1 MPYDAQL
8 PHSTHAVTANEDL
21 GFMNA
26 VHSVVMTDDSDFSH
40 WTDRDGLNTAPHA
53 APYAAPIDRQ
63 LVTTATAH
71 GATNKLFCNAI
82 LGSLVL
88 HLLVIVA
95 ISLCRF
101 SPAAVP
107 LAASVMPVQLIG
119 MAQHAAAATPQALA
133 NAGATH
139 QAAPEQVVPQLVAPK
154 PKATLATN
162 KTPAHRTPA
171 SLAKTTAKAAQPL
184 TPVAVQALV
193 EKPSDAALAN
203 VTSVSGGK
211 SALSG
216 IPTAVATA
224 TPTPSASAAESSP
237 ALRQQAASSELAVY
251 CKVRPAPV
259 YPAMSRRLREA
270 GLVLVEV
277 QLDAKGTVANARV
290 IQSSGYAR
298 LDTAAVAALKQWRC
312 NANPNASQPIVAQQP
327 FHFGLTPAR

>member
-1 MPYDAQL
+1 
-8 PHSTHAVTANEDL
+8 
-21 GFMNA
+21 MNA

-40 WTDRDGLNTAPHA
+40 WTDRDGLNAEPQ
-53 APYAAPIDRQ
+53 AAPIDRQ

-139 QAAPEQVVPQLVAPK
+139 QAAPKQVAPE
-154 PKATLATN
+154 PKAPLATN
-162 KTPAHRTPA
+162 KTPASLTPA

-184 TPVAVQALV
+184 APAAVQAPV
-193 EKPSDAALAN
+193 ETPSDAALAN

-211 SALSG
+211 SALSTTT
-216 IPTAVATA
+216 TAVAAA
-224 TPTPSASAAESSP
+224 TPTPSASAAPSSP
-237 ALRQQAASSELAVY
+237 ALGQQTTSSELAVY
-251 CKVRPAPV
+251 CNVRPAPV

-312 NANPNASQPIVAQQP
+312 NANSSASQPIVAQQP